1 MFALHFSD
9 GGVELHDS
17 KNTGGRLLGGVGVG
31 RADGIEVAVY
41 IFCVRVTLLF
51 FAGRCDSVGLSQM
64 CSLEL

>member
-31 RADGIEVAVY
+31 RADGIAVAVY
-41 IFCVRVTLLF
+41 IVGVRVTLLF
-51 FAGRCDSVGLSQM
+51 FAGQMRLSWAI
-64 CSLEL
+64 SDVFS